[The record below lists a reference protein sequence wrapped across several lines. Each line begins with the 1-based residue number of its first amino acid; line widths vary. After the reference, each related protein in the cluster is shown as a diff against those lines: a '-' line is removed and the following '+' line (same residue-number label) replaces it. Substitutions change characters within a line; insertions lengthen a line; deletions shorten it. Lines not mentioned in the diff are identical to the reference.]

1 MPAVVL
7 NHHLLNLNRRMTLIT
22 LQDGKVVMRDGKVGT
37 EQACCCGGCCCVDG
51 VADGTKTTREAC
63 EECLP
68 AYECFDENTF
78 EFWPVAD
85 CSECDGAGQSC
96 YQNGTTGPCGT
107 WIEKDCSQVCCGGH
121 EFGQPFVLL
130 RDDGGCLPEDIPEIT
145 ALLESNGY
153 SIVSHVEEIPGQ
165 QFAWY
170 VTCCGTWCGY
180 TFYADICGVPYN
192 ICGCSAFP

>member
-1 MPAVVL
+1 
-7 NHHLLNLNRRMTLIT
+7 MTLIT
-22 LQDGKVVMRDGKVGT
+22 WHNDGPLFKDGQVAS
-37 EQACCCGGCCCVDG
+37 EQGCCCSAGCCCVDG

-85 CSECDGAGQSC
+85 CSECDGAGQYC

-107 WIEKDCSQVCCGGH
+107 WIEKDCSQVCCDGH

-130 RDDGGCLPEDIPEIT
+130 RDDGGCLPEDISEIT

-153 SIVSHVEEIPGQ
+153 SNVSHVEEIPGQ

-170 VTCCGTWCGY
+170 VTCCGTYCAY
-180 TFYADICGVPYN
+180 TFYAEICGVPYN
-192 ICGCSAFP
+192 ICACNPFP